1 MFLQRLRISALV
13 ATGWMLATSV
23 QAQGTGGTGGSTTST
38 SLGAIRVTLISIGD
52 RTAHIGQNW
61 AGIADCTNDE
71 DVVFRVDGAP
81 RGKTEM
87 DLYIGDQCQNT
98 DRVNPTVNRC
108 TYLGNKKYGSV
119 TLGVFLH
126 INAKKLFEDKCDA
139 GVESKPKIYFL
150 AVNVTHSAE
159 DVNND
164 YGVLTTL
171 GLDTLAPSA
180 PSNLSGG
187 EGEHKIPVSWDSSE
201 TNLKGF
207 KVYIDPHPGA
217 PGSAGVTG
225 ASGSN
230 APGND
235 EDGGSVSNNTM
246 VPSLDGGL
254 GDGGTPT
261 GLTNPECPSSF
272 LISGNSPMDLPS
284 SIHEKT
290 INKPTATT
298 LDLTPD
304 DIDST
309 GSLMKDA
316 AIAVVA
322 VDLAENESP
331 LSSVACVHVE
341 PTTAFWDRYQM
352 EGGKATGGCPCSAMG
367 AAQIEDA
374 WPVGFAVMMLGL
386 SAQRRR
392 RS

>member
-1 MFLQRLRISALV
+1 MFFQRLRISALV
-13 ATGWMLATSV
+13 AGVGLIAPHAL
-23 QAQGTGGTGGSTTST
+23 AQGTGGTGGSTTST
-38 SLGAIRVTLISIGD
+38 SGGAIRVTLISIGD
-52 RTAHIGQNW
+52 RDAHIGQNW
-61 AGIADCTNDE
+61 AGIADCNDDA

-81 RGKTEM
+81 RGKSEM
-87 DLYIGDQCQNT
+87 DIYIGDGCQGT
-98 DRVNPTVNRC
+98 DRKNTTTNKC
-108 TYLGNKKYGSV
+108 TYLGHQKYGGV

-126 INAKKLFEDKCDA
+126 VKASKLFEDNCDA

-150 AVNVTHSAE
+150 AVNVADSAE

-164 YGVLTTL
+164 WGVVTTL
-171 GLDTLAPSA
+171 GLDTLAPAA
-180 PSNLSGG
+180 PTNLSGG
-187 EGEHKIPVSWDSSE
+187 EGEHKIPISWDSGE

-217 PGSAGVTG
+217 PGSVTG
-225 ASGSN
+225 ASGSS
-230 APGND
+230 AEAAD
-235 EDGGSVSNNTM
+235 EDAGFAVGSNGMN
-246 VPSLDGGL
+246 PSLDGGMA
-254 GDGGTPT
+254 DGGTPIGT
-261 GLTNPECPSSF
+261 TNPECPSSV
-272 LISGNSPMDLPS
+272 LISGANPMKLPA
-284 SIHEKT
+284 SIHKKT
-290 INKPTATT
+290 IDKPTATT

-309 GSLMKDA
+309 NSTTKDA

-341 PTTAFWDRYQM
+341 PTTAFWDRYKM

-367 AAQIEDA
+367 DAQIESA
-374 WPVGFAVMMLGL
+374 WPVGLAVMMLGL